1 MLPPSPHTPLVYV
14 EDHPPMHKD
23 HPHMS
28 HFSSTTAHETTYL
41 VDGMSCDHCTIAV
54 RGEVS
59 RIPGVASVDVDLP
72 SKRVRV
78 RGAGVDVDDA
88 AVIAAI
94 DEAGYD
100 AVAA

>member
-28 HFSSTTAHETTYL
+28 HFSSTAAHETTYL

-59 RIPGVASVDVDLP
+59 RIPGVASVDVD
-72 SKRVRV
+72 
-78 RGAGVDVDDA
+78 DA